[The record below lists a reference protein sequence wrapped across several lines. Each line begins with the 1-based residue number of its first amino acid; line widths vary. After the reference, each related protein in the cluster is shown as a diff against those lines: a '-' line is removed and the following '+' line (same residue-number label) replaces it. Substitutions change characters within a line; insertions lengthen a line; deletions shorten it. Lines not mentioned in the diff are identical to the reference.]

1 MNYLCA
7 NRDQQDGTRP
17 VSVYYNVH
25 GLHDRG
31 FQMMP
36 GQWSPETTKIIQN
49 LNYVGLII
57 QNQVHLNQLKL
68 ILFQLSCLQY

>member
-7 NRDQQDGTRP
+7 NRDQRDGTRP
-17 VSVYYNVH
+17 VSVYYNVYVLRVSDDA
-25 GLHDRG
+25 GA
-31 FQMMP
+31 MVA
-36 GQWSPETTKIIQN
+36 ETTKIIQN